1 MFKLMGKKMYTI
13 SRLKMLFLLMHD
25 YLTVYIFIILSSILF
40 HVSERV
46 VSCLGKAEAIDLTN
60 KTRDIED
67 NGGMMTKVIATFESV
82 PSIRSKSTCSSGD
95 KNSTRSLVITSEI

>member
-1 MFKLMGKKMYTI
+1 MF
-13 SRLKMLFLLMHD
+13 FLLMHD
-25 YLTVYIFIILSSILF
+25 YLYIFIILSSILF

-67 NGGMMTKVIATFESV
+67 NGGMMTKVISTFELV
-82 PSIRSKSTCSSGD
+82 PSLRYKWTCRSVD
-95 KNSTRSLVITSEI
+95 KNSTCLLITSDI

>member
-1 MFKLMGKKMYTI
+1 MFF
-13 SRLKMLFLLMHD
+13 LFMHD
-25 YLTVYIFIILSSILF
+25 YLYIFIILSSILF

-67 NGGMMTKVIATFESV
+67 NGGMMTKVISIFEPV
-82 PSIRSKSTCSSGD
+82 PNIRYKLTYSSKTKIHSSAR
-95 KNSTRSLVITSEI
+95 NQSEI